1 MKKTQ
6 YFQKSVKF
14 LLISFLLL
22 LVANLLSIFLITK
35 YGYSYDKSIIRIF
48 NFDTEQ
54 SFPTLFSALLLGVS
68 SFLFFY
74 IALNKKNKKYWLIL
88 SFVFLFLVIDEAIG
102 IHELLVYTSRNLL
115 NAKGFLYFTW
125 VVPYSIISLIVVL
138 VLFKF
143 LMSLPKKTLYLFI
156 LSAVISVG
164 GAIGMEMIAGNIV
177 YALGDK
183 YFYNVT
189 YMVCY
194 TLEESMEM
202 LGLILLIYS
211 LLDYII
217 TQKLKPLK
225 IEFK

>member
-1 MKKTQ
+1 
-6 YFQKSVKF
+6 
-14 LLISFLLL
+14 
-22 LVANLLSIFLITK
+22 
-35 YGYSYDKSIIRIF
+35 
-48 NFDTEQ
+48 
-54 SFPTLFSALLLGVS
+54 
-68 SFLFFY
+68 
-74 IALNKKNKKYWLIL
+74 
-88 SFVFLFLVIDEAIG
+88 
-102 IHELLVYTSRNLL
+102 
-115 NAKGFLYFTW
+115 
-125 VVPYSIISLIVVL
+125 
-138 VLFKF
+138 
-143 LMSLPKKTLYLFI
+143 
-156 LSAVISVG
+156 
-164 GAIGMEMIAGNIV
+164 MEMIAGNIV